1 MGPFL
6 SPADAAERTHDN
18 AFNRANVCAAML
30 LASLLVPLAV
40 VAIVFLIQR
49 LRIPA
54 FLAIM
59 ATVVVYGIAADMTF
73 MSVGKAFGLGFTAA
87 LEQAG
92 LLVVAGS
99 LVGALVLRQPLGTGT
114 SAIAGALAGLGAS
127 ATGGLALLQPAGQE
141 APRRALGLALTL
153 LACSA
158 LVPPSPLAVA
168 AASVM
173 KASSST
179 VLTIVLPVAVIASL
193 LGWWHVARQ
202 VPAADSPGRLDWT
215 WLAVGLPIALL
226 ILQSVAQMPSEPL
239 GKGGAREFYIG
250 ISKPVM
256 LAAMAITLA
265 VLFAGRWQ
273 PSALAG
279 RSWAPLLLAVGAS
292 GGLSRVFDETG
303 MAELLAEHA
312 LQPRF
317 GLLTPFVA
325 AAIVKTLQGNSL
337 TAVLTAS
344 GMVEPML
351 PALGLDSATG
361 RALAAAAVGAG
372 SMAICHVNDPLF
384 WIAAAM
390 GRLSPGRAL
399 AVISLGSAVMA
410 TGALVVLAAVKQ
422 FL

>member
-1 MGPFL
+1 
-6 SPADAAERTHDN
+6 
-18 AFNRANVCAAML
+18 ML
-30 LASLLVPLAV
+30 LASLLVPIAVAAV
-40 VAIVFLIQR
+40 VYLIQSLR
-49 LRIPA
+49 LPA

-99 LVGALVLRQPLGTGT
+99 LAGALALRQPLGTGT
-114 SAIAGALAGLGAS
+114 SVVAGALSGLGAS
-127 ATGGLALLQPAGQE
+127 ATGALALLQPAGQE

-153 LACSA
+153 LAFSA
-158 LVPPSPLAVA
+158 LVAPSPLAVA
-168 AASVM
+168 ASSVM
-173 KASSST
+173 KAT
-179 VLTIVLPVAVIASL
+179 NGATFMIALPVAAIAAL
-193 LGWWHVARQ
+193 LGWWYVARQ
-202 VPAADSPGRLDWT
+202 VPQATAPGTLHWA
-215 WLAVGLPIALL
+215 WLAVAVPIALL
-226 ILQSVAQMPSEPL
+226 IVQSVAQMPSEPL

-250 ISKPVM
+250 ISKPLM
-256 LAAMAITLA
+256 LTAIAVTLG

-279 RSWAPLLLAVGAS
+279 RSWAPLLLAVGAA
-292 GGLSRVFDETG
+292 GGLSRVFDEAG

-312 LQPRF
+312 LHPSF
-317 GLLTPFVA
+317 GLLTPFLA
-325 AAIVKTLQGNSL
+325 AAIVKTMQGNSL

-351 PALGLDSATG
+351 PALGLDGASG

-372 SMAICHVNDPLF
+372 AMAICHVNDPLF
-384 WIAAAM
+384 WIATSM
-390 GRLSPGRAL
+390 GRLSPGRGL
-399 AVISLGSAVMA
+399 LVISLGSAVMA
-410 TGALVVLAAVKQ
+410 SGALVVLAAVKQ

>member
-1 MGPFL
+1 MVF
-6 SPADAAERTHDN
+6 AA
-18 AFNRANVCAAML
+18 
-30 LASLLVPLAV
+30 LLVPLAV
-40 VAIVFLIQR
+40 LAIVFLTQR
-49 LRIPA
+49 LHLPA

-73 MSVGKAFGLGFTAA
+73 QSVGKAFGLGFTSA
-87 LEQAG
+87 LEQVG
-92 LLVVAGS
+92 LLVVAGA
-99 LVGALVLRQPLGTGT
+99 LAGALVLRQPLGTGT
-114 SAIAGALAGLGAS
+114 VAAVGALAGLGVTAAGS
-127 ATGGLALLQPAGQE
+127 LALLQPAGQD

-153 LACSA
+153 LAFSA
-158 LVPPSPLAVA
+158 LVAPSPLAVA

-173 KASSST
+173 KASYWT
-179 VLTIVLPVAVIASL
+179 MLVAAIPVAVIAAM
-193 LGWWHVARQ
+193 LGWGHVARQ
-202 VPAADSPGRLDWT
+202 VPASAEPAVAGRLGWA
-215 WLAVGLPIALL
+215 WLAVLVPIALL
-226 ILQSVAQMPSEPL
+226 VVQAVAQMPSEPL

-250 ISKPVM
+250 ISKPLM
-256 LAAMAITLA
+256 LAAIAITLA

-292 GGLSRVFDETG
+292 GGLARVFDETG

-312 LQPRF
+312 LHPRF
-317 GLLTPFVA
+317 GILTPFLA
-325 AAIVKTLQGNSL
+325 AAIVKTMQGNSL

-351 PALGLDSATG
+351 PALGLDSASG

-372 SMAICHVNDPLF
+372 SMAICHVNDPFF
-384 WIAAAM
+384 WIAASM

-399 AVISLGSAVMA
+399 YVISLGSLVMA
-410 TGALVVLAAVKQ
+410 AGALVVLAAVRQ